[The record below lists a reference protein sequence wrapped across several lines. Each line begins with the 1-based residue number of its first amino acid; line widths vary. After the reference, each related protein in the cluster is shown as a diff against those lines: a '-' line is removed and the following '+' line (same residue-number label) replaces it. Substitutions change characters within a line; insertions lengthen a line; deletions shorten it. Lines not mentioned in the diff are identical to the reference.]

1 MSSTKDLNQ
10 DLGNDLADM
19 ILPIVDK
26 ERETTVNSAFGA
38 PYGGLSLDADKLTEA
53 VGDVKPVSAFDIL
66 TSAAGHVKARE
77 DVYDRAAGEKSMA
90 RAVKAFNAIH
100 GTHLTTAQGW
110 HFMAMVKSSRFFSQD
125 TFHRDSG
132 EDATAYMALM
142 SEARAMEV

>member
-10 DLGNDLADM
+10 DLGSELVDM
-19 ILPIVDK
+19 ILPDSGT
-26 ERETTVNSAFGA
+26 ERETKTSKVLGA
-38 PYGGLSLDADKLTEA
+38 PFGTVQLDPDALTEA

-66 TSAAGHVKARE
+66 TSAAEHVKARE